1 VLGAN
6 GVHHLADGRIE
17 GEVDPLATYGERA
30 ADHLRRLDGF
40 THVGDLLVISTFEP
54 ELGEVAAFEELVGSH
69 GGMGGPQTQ
78 PFLLHPVELEVDESP
93 IVGAPAVHRQLR
105 RWAEELR
112 VNEAGPEVTTPDETG
127 PPANPRALG
136 LIGLWQALLGG
147 LLVLVGLIILWAE
160 LAGEVITLDADLG
173 SEPVVV
179 TVGLLLVGGLALAAG
194 VGIWRRKRWA
204 WMLTLLVQGFSVL
217 QVLLALAS
225 GGFEGLISFGLV
237 PALVA
242 LGIFYYLTRPHVMAA
257 FRPRR

>member
-1 VLGAN
+1 
-6 GVHHLADGRIE
+6 
-17 GEVDPLATYGERA
+17 
-30 ADHLRRLDGF
+30 
-40 THVGDLLVISTFEP
+40 
-54 ELGEVAAFEELVGSH
+54 
-69 GGMGGPQTQ
+69 
-78 PFLLHPVELEVDESP
+78 
-93 IVGAPAVHRQLR
+93 
-105 RWAEELR
+105 
-112 VNEAGPEVTTPDETG
+112 
-127 PPANPRALG
+127 
-136 LIGLWQALLGG
+136 LWQALLGG

-194 VGIWRRKRWA
+194 VGLWRRKRWA